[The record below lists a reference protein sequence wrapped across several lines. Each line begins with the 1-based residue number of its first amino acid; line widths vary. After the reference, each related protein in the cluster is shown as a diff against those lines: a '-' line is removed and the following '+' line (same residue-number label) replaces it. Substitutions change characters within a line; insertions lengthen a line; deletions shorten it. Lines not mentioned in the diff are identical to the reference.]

1 MQTLFKGSKL
11 STKNFISGGKK
22 LGSSIVGA
30 AKNNIVGFNKVAKS
44 IIPQR
49 KEEKEN
55 NFIKNYTN
63 FFGSKKTEKIL
74 RKNLKLV
81 RDSLVNT
88 FEIARHLKA
97 AIISITGDLKG
108 KGGKGGGGGLLG
120 GILKSFLSGLFGGG
134 LLLAALPIL
143 LKIAAVGITAFAIW
157 VLSKKRVRDAIADF
171 MIPII
176 QAIAKAIYKNT
187 TFRGWWGD
195 GDFGSWGRRV
205 NESVEDIGEAR
216 TLAVLK
222 EEQKRLAALHEESK
236 GFLGGSEYK
245 KDLNAITKQIER
257 LESKG
262 FVASTDTAQTIQDL
276 GVFQERGD
284 TRDNLQS
291 SMEMELEAI
300 KTATYNEMIQQLPEE
315 LRDKTGFKINDQGLV
330 VPDYSANFRR
340 FGIDWKADNLKDKE
354 AKAKQSRILN
364 WVLDFTKEA
373 AKRQNVIRNKYDNKV
388 SGNDLESLWKK
399 QNQNQNQNV
408 EGVKSD
414 INSLD
419 FDELFNNLSDVNSF
433 NFQPFTF
440 DLSQKQDSSGGITN
454 TSGGSSPSGNAVTFF
469 SSSNSDPTYHKLNA
483 LMTFNII

>member
-108 KGGKGGGGGLLG
+108 KGGKGGGLFGGLGGLFGFLG
-120 GILKSFLSGLFGGG
+120 GAVGLISGLFGLLTNPWVLGFLGILAGG
-134 LLLAALPIL
+134 GILALLANEKLR
-143 LKIAAVGITAFAIW
+143 KGIAE
-157 VLSKKRVRDAIADF
+157 F
-171 MIPII
+171 MEPII
-176 QAIAKAIYKNT
+176 LFLIRSELNP
-187 TFRGWWGD
+187 F
-195 GDFGSWGRRV
+195 RV
-205 NESVEDIGEAR
+205 NKGKIDDPLQLTAETINEIGESR

-222 EEQKRLAALHEESK
+222 DRLNELQENKPNFFTQHGDWITNNRKIKGLEQEIAVLENKGVESGPTSGDQFESDKSKFAERDRIRKLLNDMMIRETSRLNVGERNK
-236 GFLGGSEYK
+236 VK
-245 KDLNAITKQIER
+245 KQIANDRGIKYSEVPNKDVDAIIFPQMEAVKEKYSQVLQYWEKNGKLPEGINTDDKKFKI
-257 LESKG
+257 LES
-262 FVASTDTAQTIQDL
+262 DI
-276 GVFQERGD
+276 
-284 TRDNLQS
+284 NLNS
-291 SMEMELEAI
+291 S
-300 KTATYNEMIQQLPEE
+300 KTNVTPQKTNE
-315 LRDKTGFKINDQGLV
+315 
-330 VPDYSANFRR
+330 
-340 FGIDWKADNLKDKE
+340 
-354 AKAKQSRILN
+354 
-364 WVLDFTKEA
+364 
-373 AKRQNVIRNKYDNKV
+373 NVD
-388 SGNDLESLWKK
+388 
-399 QNQNQNQNV
+399 
-408 EGVKSD
+408 GVKSD

-419 FDELFNNLSDVNSF
+419 FNELFNLSDNNSF

-440 DLSQKQDSSGGITN
+440 DLSQGQDSSGGITN

-469 SSSNSDPTYHKLNA
+469 PSSNSDPTYHKLNA

>member
-108 KGGKGGGGGLLG
+108 KGGKGGGLFGGLGGLFGFLGGAVGLISGLFALLTNPWVLGFLGILAGG
-120 GILKSFLSGLFGGG
+120 GILA
-134 LLLAALPIL
+134 LLANEKLR
-143 LKIAAVGITAFAIW
+143 KGIAE
-157 VLSKKRVRDAIADF
+157 F
-171 MIPII
+171 MEPII
-176 QAIAKAIYKNT
+176 LFLIRSELNP
-187 TFRGWWGD
+187 F
-195 GDFGSWGRRV
+195 RV
-205 NESVEDIGEAR
+205 NKGKIDDPLQLTAETINEIGESR

-222 EEQKRLAALHEESK
+222 DRLNELQENKPNFFTQHGDWITNNRKIKGLEQEIAVLENKGVESGPTSGDQFESDKSKFAERDRIRKLLNDMMIRETSRLNVGERNK
-236 GFLGGSEYK
+236 VK
-245 KDLNAITKQIER
+245 KQIANDRGIKYSEVPNKDVDAIIFPQMEAVKEKYSQVLQYWEKNGKLPEGINTDDKKFKI
-257 LESKG
+257 LES
-262 FVASTDTAQTIQDL
+262 DI
-276 GVFQERGD
+276 
-284 TRDNLQS
+284 NLNS
-291 SMEMELEAI
+291 S
-300 KTATYNEMIQQLPEE
+300 KTNVTPQKTNE
-315 LRDKTGFKINDQGLV
+315 
-330 VPDYSANFRR
+330 
-340 FGIDWKADNLKDKE
+340 
-354 AKAKQSRILN
+354 
-364 WVLDFTKEA
+364 
-373 AKRQNVIRNKYDNKV
+373 NVD
-388 SGNDLESLWKK
+388 
-399 QNQNQNQNV
+399 
-408 EGVKSD
+408 GVKSD

-419 FDELFNNLSDVNSF
+419 FNELFNLSDNNSF

-440 DLSQKQDSSGGITN
+440 DLSQGQDSSGGITN

-469 SSSNSDPTYHKLNA
+469 PSSNSDPTYHKLNA